1 MFKLFRIKRGLIL
14 LVSSLIITI
23 LVILGR
29 SKISTATQTHEV
41 RGVWLTNV
49 DSQVLFSSQ
58 NLKNALSRLNK
69 LNFNT
74 IYPTVWNGGYTRM
87 ALRKAISYIP

>member
-14 LVSSLIITI
+14 LISSLIITI
-23 LVILGR
+23 LVILGTN
-29 SKISTATQTHEV
+29 KMSTAAQTHEV

-49 DSQVLFSSQ
+49 DSEVLFSSQ
-58 NLKNALSRLNK
+58 NLKNALNRLNK

-74 IYPTVWNGGYTRM
+74 IYPTV
-87 ALRKAISYIP
+87 